1 MGVESCGEIL
11 DADTPLPKSSG
22 RFPAMSRRAFHVLL
36 GLILVACVICP
47 FVEFAIG
54 WNDTIFTTGYDT
66 ESSVA
71 VIMLLLELVLALA
84 TVIASFLPDVQ
95 VTAPLVIRQC
105 PPKSEFGIVILLPD
119 PSLLVPLRI

>member
-1 MGVESCGEIL
+1 ML
-11 DADTPLPKSSG
+11 DAPTALPKSSG
-22 RFPAMSRRAFHVLL
+22 RFLAMNRKAFHILL
-36 GLILVACVICP
+36 GLVLVSCLVCP

-71 VIMLLLELVLALA
+71 VIMLLVELVLALA
-84 TVIASFLPDVQ
+84 TVIALFLPETQ
-95 VTAPLVIRQC
+95 LAEPLVTRRY
-105 PPKSEFGIVILLPD
+105 PLTSEFGVAILLPD